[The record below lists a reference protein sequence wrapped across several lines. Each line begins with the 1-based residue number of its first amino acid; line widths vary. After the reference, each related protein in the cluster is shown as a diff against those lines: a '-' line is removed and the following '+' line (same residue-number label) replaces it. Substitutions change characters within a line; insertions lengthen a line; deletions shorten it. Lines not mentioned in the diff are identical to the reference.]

1 MVTSVDGHVNGV
13 LALIGSTG
21 LTCKY
26 REAIAAFDLRV
37 RHVLVDWS
45 VMNLDLQGRT
55 AVVTGASKGIG
66 LAIVRA
72 LVAEGVTVV
81 AGARSPSD
89 ELNSFVGAGQVRF
102 VAVDLSQPDA
112 AARLIDEAGDSIDI
126 LVNNV
131 GLATSR
137 TGGFLAV
144 TDDEWHASL
153 TLNLLAAVRT
163 TRATLPVM
171 LAAGGGVIVNVASVN
186 ALLPDPSVVDY
197 SAAKA
202 ALLNLGKSLSKEF
215 GGRGIRVNS
224 VSPGPVE
231 TDLWLGSHGVAETV
245 SRATGIAPADV
256 AAAAAAGAATGRF
269 SHPSEIADLVLFLAS
284 DRAANVTGANVT
296 IDGGL
301 ITTM

>member
-1 MVTSVDGHVNGV
+1 
-13 LALIGSTG
+13 
-21 LTCKY
+21 
-26 REAIAAFDLRV
+26 
-37 RHVLVDWS
+37 
-45 VMNLDLQGRT
+45 MNLNLQGRT

-72 LVAEGVTVV
+72 LVAEGVTVI
-81 AGARSPSD
+81 AGSRTVSD
-89 ELNSFVGAGQVRF
+89 ELHNLVGAGQVRF
-102 VAVDLSQPDA
+102 VPVDLAQPDA
-112 AARLIDEAGDSIDI
+112 AATLIEQAGDSIDI

-137 TGGFLAV
+137 TGGFFSV
-144 TDDEWHASL
+144 TDDEWVTSL
-153 TLNLLAAVRT
+153 NLNLLAAVRT
-163 TRATLPVM
+163 TRAALPLM
-171 LAAGGGVIVNVASVN
+171 LTAGGGVIVNVVSVN
-186 ALLPDPSVVDY
+186 ALLPDPAVIDY

-202 ALLNLGKSLSKEF
+202 ALLNFGKSLSKEF

-231 TDLWLGSHGVAETV
+231 TDLWLGSNGVAETV

-256 AAAAAAGAATGRF
+256 AAAAASGAATGRF

-284 DRAANVTGANVT
+284 DRAGNITGANVA

-301 ITTM
+301 ITTL